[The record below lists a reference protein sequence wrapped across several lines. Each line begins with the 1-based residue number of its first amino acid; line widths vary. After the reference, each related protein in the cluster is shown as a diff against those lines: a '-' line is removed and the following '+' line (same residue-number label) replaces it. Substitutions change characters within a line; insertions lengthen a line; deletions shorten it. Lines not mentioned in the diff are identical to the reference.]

1 MKLRHIPFIII
12 ASLPLTAS
20 ECQPTADALGPC
32 GPKEV
37 VNGDKVLHSKT
48 DKLYLETGHSNKD
61 CHVDV
66 EIYCSWAGLRAFTD
80 STEPPVTIWVV
91 PTNVFVQD
99 WPLTK
104 KRELVE
110 AAGTIDFFYRWKY
123 TVSNGSK
130 NISLP
135 YVIVGANIALN
146 DNAVQ
151 GDSVSTSIEMSY
163 KKQN

>member
-1 MKLRHIPFIII
+1 MMKLQHLIFLIIC
-12 ASLPLTAS
+12 SLPLTAS

-37 VNGDKVLHSKT
+37 VNGDKVLYSKT
-48 DKLYLETGHSNKD
+48 DKLYLETGQSNKD

-66 EIYCSWAGLRAFTD
+66 EITCHYAGLRAFTD

-104 KRELVE
+104 KRELIF
-110 AAGTIDFFYRWKY
+110 AFDDYFYQWKY

-130 NISLP
+130 NISP
-135 YVIVGANIALN
+135 AYVIVGANIALN

-151 GDSVSTSIEMSY
+151 GDSVSTSIEMRY
-163 KKQN
+163 KKL